1 MHDYLKQCIQT
12 LADFWGK
19 DPMALAFAM
28 NGSGGRGNDDEWSD
42 ADVVLVVR
50 DEAYGSVYGE
60 MREHMARICGD
71 IQLWLLEG
79 ESERCVN
86 FAFLFEKDGEQFL
99 MDHAL
104 FSESMIAESSD
115 YESGVRTAGG
125 VSGSIF
131 AH

>member
-1 MHDYLKQCIQT
+1 
-12 LADFWGK
+12 
-19 DPMALAFAM
+19 
-28 NGSGGRGNDDEWSD
+28 
-42 ADVVLVVR
+42 
-50 DEAYGSVYGE
+50 